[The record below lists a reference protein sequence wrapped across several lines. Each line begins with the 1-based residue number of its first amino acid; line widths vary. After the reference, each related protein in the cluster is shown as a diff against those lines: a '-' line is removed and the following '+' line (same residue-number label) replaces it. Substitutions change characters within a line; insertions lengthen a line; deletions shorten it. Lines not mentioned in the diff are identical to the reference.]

1 VVAVSAQVAI
11 DAKNVSVEYR
21 LRARSGPAGML
32 RTRVERK
39 LAVAGVSM
47 TIAEGESVGLIGR
60 NGSGKSTLLRAFCGL
75 APLHGGTVIA
85 NTRPFLLGVNAV
97 LRAKMSGRDNA
108 ELGLLAQGVDRERI
122 PALLEEIHNFTE
134 LDSAFDQPMATY
146 SSGMRSR
153 LHFSIATALRPKT
166 LLIDEALAVGDREF
180 KRKSEARLEELRAEA
195 SALVVVSHNLTEV
208 NRMCTRTIWLQDGEV
223 VLDGVSEDV
232 IEAYEA
238 ATSAEPEPSD

>member
-1 VVAVSAQVAI
+1 MDPVTPLAI
-11 DAKNVSVEYR
+11 EARNVTVEYR

-32 RTRVERK
+32 RTRVEKKR
-39 LAVAGVSM
+39 AVSGVSLDV
-47 TIAEGESVGLIGR
+47 AEGESVGLIGR

-75 APLHGGTVIA
+75 APLHGGTVVA
-85 NTRPFLLGVNAV
+85 STRPFLLGVNAV

-108 ELGLLAQGVDRERI
+108 ELGLLAQGVDREKI
-122 PALLEEIHNFTE
+122 ADLLNEIYEFTE
-134 LDSAFDQPMATY
+134 LGPAFDQPMATY

-208 NRMCTRTIWLQDGEV
+208 ARMCTRTIWFQDGKI
-223 VLDGVSEDV
+223 VLDGLSEDV
-232 IEAYEA
+232 IEAYEE
-238 ATSAEPEPSD
+238 AT

>member
-1 VVAVSAQVAI
+1 VDAVTGPLAI
-11 DAKNVSVEYR
+11 EARDVSVEYR

-32 RTRVERK
+32 RTRIERK
-39 LAVAGVSM
+39 LAVSGVSLQ
-47 TIAEGESVGLIGR
+47 IGEGESVGLIGR

-75 APLHGGTVIA
+75 APLHTGTVVA
-85 NTRPFLLGVNAV
+85 STRPFLLGVNAV

-108 ELGLLAQGVDRERI
+108 ELGLLAQGVDRLRI
-122 PALLEEIHNFTE
+122 ATLLDEIHDFTE
-134 LDSAFDQPMATY
+134 LGPAYDQPMATY

-180 KRKSEARLEELRAEA
+180 KRKSEARLNELRAEA
-195 SALVVVSHNLTEV
+195 SALVVVSHNLNEV
-208 NRMCTRTIWLQDGEV
+208 ARMCTRSIWLENGKIVHDG
-223 VLDGVSEDV
+223 LSEDV

-238 ATSAEPEPSD
+238 AT